1 VLGRSRVARV
11 TIAVVVAVGGG
22 ALVLRAFGGVDW
34 RRTIHA
40 IAAIGPLAPLVFV
53 PFFLAMV
60 VDCLGLRIL
69 LETLGRSV
77 SIARLLPI
85 RIGTEALHVT
95 APAGFLVAD
104 SVTATILDV
113 RCGVPLAEGA
123 MLAVARKWLVMRGHS
138 FYIVLGTAA
147 GATALADVSQRHFGG
162 PWLPW
167 AVGLSALAPMVLSI
181 GIGTGFRG
189 RPAFARILS
198 PLGRAHPSRSVSTRG
213 PTWAWSKLRDRAH
226 RWGAGAATL
235 DARLARI
242 GSARRATWAAAAAF
256 FVCWLLESVDT
267 AIVLR
272 LVGGPLDWSLA
283 FAAEVAISMLRSVGN
298 MAPVG
303 LGVQDAGYATLFR
316 SMGLS
321 PEGSVAFVLVKRGKE
336 LVWIAIGYTLLA
348 LLRRSGSAASRPQD
362 PAHVHGPT
370 PPNVPALPGLGC

>member
-1 VLGRSRVARV
+1 VLGRSRVARM
-11 TIAVVVAVGGG
+11 TIAVVLVVGGG
-22 ALVLRAFGGVDW
+22 ALVLRAFRGVDW
-34 RRTIHA
+34 QRTIHA

-60 VDCLGLRIL
+60 VDSLGLRIL
-69 LETLGRSV
+69 LGTLGRSV

-113 RCGVPLAEGA
+113 RYGVPLAEGA

-138 FYIVLGTAA
+138 FYIVLGTAM

-167 AVGLSALAPMVLSI
+167 AVGLSALAPMALSI

-198 PLGRAHPSRSVSTRG
+198 PLGRAQ
-213 PTWAWSKLRDRAH
+213 WSKLRERAH
-226 RWGAGAATL
+226 RWTEGAVTL

-242 GSARRATWAAAAAF
+242 GSAPRATWAAAAAF
-256 FVCWLLESVDT
+256 FACWLLESVDT

-283 FAAEVAISMLRSVGN
+283 FAAEVAISMVRSVGN

-316 SMGLS
+316 AMGLS
-321 PEGSVAFVLVKRGKE
+321 PEGSAAFVLVKRGKE
-336 LVWIAIGYTLLA
+336 LVWIAMGYALLA
-348 LLRRSGSAASRPQD
+348 LLRRSLSPPGSADRGARAASDARP
-362 PAHVHGPT
+362 
-370 PPNVPALPGLGC
+370 PG